1 MDVWFFD
8 VSKYFMFVNNCFDKC
23 FINEEKCV
31 IVFCVFFFDCGF
43 ICMVNIVWLILNFDC
58 FVMLIFIMM
67 MSGVFFVLF

>member
-43 ICMVNIVWLILNFDC
+43 FVWLILC
-58 FVMLIFIMM
+58 
-67 MSGVFFVLF
+67 G